1 MTLQA
6 QKPMSIFSK
15 LIGTILML
23 WLAVGCSVP
32 TKSEFEPIPPGE
44 IPFDLNS
51 PSTTA
56 VFSTTTSTINPTEDS
71 VKPEV
76 VSEIVD
82 LYFVSS
88 NNVVK
93 TQRNITSPATA
104 TQTLASLI
112 AGPPNDTTSIGLRSA
127 VSNLFTAS
135 VNVLRG
141 VATLDAASSFLNNLS
156 PGDQKLAIA
165 QVVLTLTSR
174 PGIGQVLFN
183 VDGQPISVPRGRG
196 DLAPAGQSVSFD
208 DYTNL
213 IVQSA
218 GG

>member
-1 MTLQA
+1 MNRRYVVTLL
-6 QKPMSIFSK
+6 
-15 LIGTILML
+15 LIG
-23 WLAVGCSVP
+23 GCSVP
-32 TKSEFEPIPPGE
+32 ASSGYEGIPPSD

-56 VFSTTTSTINPTEDS
+56 IATTSTTTTIVDPS
-71 VKPEV
+71 VTSGEPEV
-76 VSEIVD
+76 ISEIVD

-104 TQTLASLI
+104 TQTLSSLI
-112 AGPPNDTTSIGLRSA
+112 AGPPNDGTAVGLRSA
-127 VSNLFTAS
+127 LPDLFTAT
-135 VNVLRG
+135 VDVIRG
-141 VATLDAASSFLNNLS
+141 VATVNAASSFLNNLS
-156 PGDQKLAIA
+156 PGDQNLAIA
-165 QVVLTLTSR
+165 QIVLTLTSR
-174 PGIGQVLFN
+174 PGIGQVLFS
-183 VDGQPISVPRGRG
+183 VDGNLIAVPRGRG

>member
-1 MTLQA
+1 MSGVSIKSLAIVTLL
-6 QKPMSIFSK
+6 SI
-15 LIGTILML
+15 
-23 WLAVGCSVP
+23 AGCSVP
-32 TKSEFEPIPPGE
+32 TSSEFEAIPPTE
-44 IPFDLNS
+44 IPFDLNA

-56 VFSTTTSTINPTEDS
+56 AATTSTTTTTLDPNLDS
-71 VKPEV
+71 AKPEV

-88 NNVVK
+88 NNVVR

-112 AGPPNDTTSIGLRSA
+112 TGPPNDGTSVGLRSA
-127 VSNLFTAS
+127 LPNSFTATVDVS
-135 VNVLRG
+135 RG
-141 VATLDAASSFLNNLS
+141 VATIDAASSFLTNLS

-165 QVVLTLTSR
+165 QLVLTLTSR
-174 PGIGQVLFN
+174 PGIGQVLFS
-183 VDGQPISVPRGRG
+183 VDGSPIAVPRGRG

-208 DYTNL
+208 DYTKL
-213 IVQSA
+213 IIQNS

>member
-1 MTLQA
+1 
-6 QKPMSIFSK
+6 MSVVIVALC
-15 LIGTILML
+15 LI
-23 WLAVGCSVP
+23 AGCSVP
-32 TKSEFEPIPPGE
+32 TSSGFEEIPPSE
-44 IPFDLNS
+44 IPFDLNA

-56 VFSTTTSTINPTEDS
+56 VATTTTTTTTLDPNQTSS
-71 VKPEV
+71 LPEV

-82 LYFVSS
+82 LYFLSS

-104 TQTLASLI
+104 SQSLASLI
-112 AGPPNDTTSIGLRSA
+112 AGPPNDGTSVGLRSA
-127 VSNLFTAS
+127 LPRLFTAT
-135 VNVLRG
+135 VDVVRG
-141 VATLDAASSFLNNLS
+141 IATLNAASSFLDKLS

-165 QVVLTLTSR
+165 QLVLTLTSR
-174 PGIGQVLFN
+174 PGIGQVLFS
-183 VDGQPISVPRGRG
+183 VDGSPIAVPRGRG

-213 IVQSA
+213 IVQNP